1 MEQINLEKVYDAVS
15 AFTGWLW
22 GIPILIV
29 LIGGGVVITFLIGGV
44 QFTRFGFIMKHTLLS
59 LFDKEEQARK
69 RALGVSPAQAVTAAL
84 DSVVTRC

>member
-29 LIGGGVVITFLIGGV
+29 LIGGGVFVLAAVAIITTI
-44 QFTRFGFIMKHTLLS
+44 
-59 LFDKEEQARK
+59 
-69 RALGVSPAQAVTAAL
+69 
-84 DSVVTRC
+84 

>member
-1 MEQINLEKVYDAVS
+1 MEQINPEKIYDAVS

-69 RALGVSPAQAVTAAL
+69 RAGSPRL
-84 DSVVTRC
+84 RR